1 MTLFILLLLL
11 LLLFLMS
18 VSDAFSHLLGDALW
32 CAPQRTVSLLNPA
45 LSRMDMEEQIPVFWL
60 SAGSLLS

>member
-1 MTLFILLLLL
+1 
-11 LLLFLMS
+11 MS

-32 CAPQRTVSLLNPA
+32 CAPQRAGSPA